1 MGNKLTDNETKKALE
16 CCITRD
22 GCKNCPRS
30 YNGEMC
36 RGDTPTEMIRDA
48 LDLINRLEA
57 SYKSVKKEKNKLLDT
72 QMLLAKQVDELQ
84 DENYILKA
92 DIEKHRAYVE
102 LLDIEHESIKNC
114 AVKEFAERVDKE
126 ITDAIFANDKV
137 IQARVTRYRLNRYE
151 DDLCIMC
158 DGKIRALDGIKC
170 FIDNLAK
177 ETVGE

>member
-16 CCITRD
+16 CCTTRD
-22 GCKNCPRS
+22 GCKSCPRS

-57 SYKSVKKEKNKLLDT
+57 EVERLQKAVEVQEIMLSNQDYMIKK
-72 QMLLAKQVDELQ
+72 AKTE
-84 DENYILKA
+84 
-92 DIEKHRAYVE
+92 
-102 LLDIEHESIKNC
+102 

-126 ITDAIFANDKV
+126 ITDAIFANDKA

>member
-1 MGNKLTDNETKKALE
+1 MENKLTDNEIKKALE
-16 CCITRD
+16 CCVNYD
-22 GCKNCPRS
+22 VDCKECP
-30 YNGEMC
+30 Y
-36 RGDTPTEMIRDA
+36 DFVHTESKWCDEALMEDA

-57 SYKSVKKEKNKLLDT
+57 ENNKLTSLCTSKDVIINS
-72 QMLLAKQVDELQ
+72 QEAE
-84 DENYILKA
+84 
-92 DIEKHRAYVE
+92 IEKLCIEINDLIIAKD
-102 LLDIEHESIKNC
+102 LLFDEAEALIKKAKTE

-170 FIDNLAK
+170 FIDNALK